1 MVLNVT
7 TYLFISSNKYVSTNF
22 SEIFPTSANFIGPFI
37 NIHFHEKLKSLS
49 IWRKIPLHKR
59 LWFLAPFNLLMNNLF
74 KEHKQPQTSFI
85 HNFSYCCKTFDDRL
99 VFHQDVAY
107 KIKEMIVKLCNEKST
122 FEISFRISRYVHW
135 TKRNND
141 SNFKLNDFI
150 LHCLASIGTNFCLKC
165 CWFQAYYVL
174 TRTSLIHF

>member
-7 TYLFISSNKYVSTNF
+7 TYLFIGSNKYASTYF

-59 LWFLAPFNLLMNNLF
+59 LWFLAPHNLLINNLF
-74 KEHKQPQTSFI
+74 KEHKQPHTSFI
-85 HNFSYCCKTFDDRL
+85 HNFSYCCKTFDDR
-99 VFHQDVAY
+99 HQDVAC
-107 KIKEMIVKLCNEKST
+107 KLKDNNEIIQWKT
-122 FEISFRISRYVHW
+122 YFWNFIYGYHDPYIEQ
-135 TKRNND
+135 KRNND

-150 LHCLASIGTNFCLKC
+150 LHCLASIGTNFCLNC
-165 CWFQAYYVL
+165 C
-174 TRTSLIHF
+174 